1 MNKSQLQSRLGE
13 IATRMEGLVSAAEAS
28 AAGVLTAEQE
38 TEYGSLKTE
47 AADIKGKLEAF
58 QRTERVKAETA
69 ALRTEMGTPVQS
81 ITGPAPVANAGPN
94 ITRQHDCIQDD
105 PKRGFSCLGEFALRV
120 MDAGPNPANDRELM
134 AQVAAGTGMSAGV
147 SQSGGVIVPPAF
159 STSLWDGARMKSNS
173 LLSMTDQVSLDSS
186 VESIEFPAINETSR
200 ADGSRWGGIRGYW
213 KSELTQMT
221 ESKPDLKNVVFS
233 PQELYVLGYISDK
246 LLRRAPQAAT
256 KILSDAMSDEIAFK
270 VGDAVF
276 EGDGLGKPRGFKVH
290 PGTVSVPKETGQVAA
305 TILADNINKMYS
317 RLHPNW
323 QDGACWF
330 VNIDTLPALESMSAV
345 VGTGGVP
352 VYLPPGGL
360 ADAPNARLKGKPV
373 YFLEYC
379 STLGTVGDI
388 VYCNPKAYRT
398 VSRGVV
404 DNASSMHLK
413 FDYAQT
419 AFRLIFE
426 VDGQPMLN
434 SAITPFK
441 GTNTLSPFV
450 TLATRA

>member
-58 QRTERVKAETA
+58 QRTERVRAETA
-69 ALRTEMGTPVQS
+69 SLRAEMGAPVQS
-81 ITGPAPVANAGPN
+81 ITGPAPVANAGPV
-94 ITRQHDCIQDD
+94 ITRQHECIEDD
-105 PKRGFSCLGEFALRV
+105 PKRGFSCFGEFATRV
-120 MDAGPNPANDRELM
+120 MDAGPNPQNDRELV

-147 SQSGGVIVPPAF
+147 SQSGGVLVPPAF
-159 STSLWDGARMKSNS
+159 SSSLWDGARMKSNS

-200 ADGSRWGGIRGYW
+200 VDGSRWGGIRGYW
-213 KSELTQMT
+213 KGELTQMT
-221 ESKPDLKNVVFS
+221 ESKPDLKNITFS

-256 KILSDAMSDEIAFK
+256 KILNDAMSDEIAFK

-290 PGTVSVPKETGQVAA
+290 PGTVSVAKETGQAAA
-305 TILADNINKMYS
+305 TILADNINKMYA

-323 QDGACWF
+323 QDGAVWF
-330 VNIDTLPALESMSAV
+330 INIDTLPALESMSAV
-345 VGTGGVP
+345 VGTGGIP

-441 GTNTLSPFV
+441 GSNTLSPFV